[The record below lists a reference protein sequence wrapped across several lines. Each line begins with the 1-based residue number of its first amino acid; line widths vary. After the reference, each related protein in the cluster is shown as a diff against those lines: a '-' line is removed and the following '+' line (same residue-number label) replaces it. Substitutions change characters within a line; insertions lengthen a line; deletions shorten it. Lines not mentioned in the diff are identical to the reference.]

1 MARHSLAVLLIFGW
15 LVVGCSS
22 QESPPLTFS
31 SPAVPSQTPRPP
43 SAVPLSATPVPT
55 LTPGVPSPSA
65 TPTPSWELT
74 FTPLAQTAQ
83 AALQH
88 TNSAYG
94 QTQEVS
100 AMQTST
106 FIVKALQAT
115 VTPRKLQTFNS
126 PDGKWKAEVIVY
138 NCTQVVSDEGVTNSF
153 EILKISG
160 LKSQKE
166 WTVETELIYCQ
177 GIGAGGLGGMFWAPN
192 SRYFYYTTAREGVP
206 DGGPGGWVRP
216 VSRFDLSSGQ
226 ILPIT
231 GMQLSA
237 DGLKMAGGDGEDLV
251 VWNLNGEE
259 QVRFKGKG
267 VISRESVNA
276 WVRYVA
282 WSPDGH
288 TLAYIISLPSDQGLN
303 TSFLVQA
310 DLNLKQASLL
320 LESSS
325 PEFVEVYWKDSSHLV
340 LWGWPYSRWDYD
352 LVTHLLIPAPESSA
366 TPGI

>member
-1 MARHSLAVLLIFGW
+1 MAKHSLAVLLIYGW

-22 QESPPLTFS
+22 QESPALTFTA
-31 SPAVPSQTPRPP
+31 PAVPSQTRRPP
-43 SAVPLSATPVPT
+43 SAVPFSTTPVPP
-55 LTPGVPSPSA
+55 LTPGMPSPSA

-83 AALQH
+83 AALQQ
-88 TNSAYG
+88 TNSAYD
-94 QTQEVS
+94 QTQVVS
-100 AMQTST
+100 AKQTSIS
-106 FIVKALQAT
+106 IVKALRAT
-115 VTPRKLQTFNS
+115 VTPRNMQIFIS
-126 PDGKWKAEVIVY
+126 PDSNWKAEVVIY
-138 NCTQVVSDEGVTNSF
+138 DCTQIVSDEGVMHSF

-166 WTVETELIYCQ
+166 WTVETQLLNCH

-206 DGGPGGWVRP
+206 DGGPAGWVRP
-216 VSRFDLSSGQ
+216 VSRFNLSSGQ

-231 GMQLSA
+231 SMQLSA

-259 QVRFKGKG
+259 QVRFKGKV
-267 VISRESVNA
+267 VISRESANA
-276 WVRYVA
+276 WVRYIA

-288 TLAYIISLPSDQGLN
+288 TLAYILNLPSDQGLN

-325 PEFVEVYWKDSSHLV
+325 PEFVKVYWKDRSHLV
-340 LWGWPYSRWDYD
+340 LWGWPDSIWDYD
-352 LVTHLLIPAPESSA
+352 LVTRLLIPAPESSA